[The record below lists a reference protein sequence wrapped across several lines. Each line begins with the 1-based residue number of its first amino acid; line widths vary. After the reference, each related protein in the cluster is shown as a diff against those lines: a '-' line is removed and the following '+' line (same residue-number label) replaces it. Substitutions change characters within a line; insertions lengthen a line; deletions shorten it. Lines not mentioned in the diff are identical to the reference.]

1 MIEMVLCE
9 GEYDHDVETAL
20 NGEQSGVREIS
31 WKAFLL
37 LQVRGNE
44 ILNQVCKE
52 EKDIRK
58 YDVQKRISGLIKGRG

>member
-9 GEYDHDVETAL
+9 GEYDHDVGTAL

-58 YDVQKRISGLIKGRG
+58 YDVQKRISGLIKERG